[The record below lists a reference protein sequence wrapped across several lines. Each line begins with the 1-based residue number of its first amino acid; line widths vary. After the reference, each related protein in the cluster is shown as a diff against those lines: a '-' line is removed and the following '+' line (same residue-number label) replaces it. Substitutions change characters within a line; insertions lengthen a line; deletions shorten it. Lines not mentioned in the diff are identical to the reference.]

1 MVMAKKKTSGN
12 FVMSQAILELLQED
26 STLSGKE
33 VCEELKKRYPGEK
46 INENSAL
53 VAFSNAR
60 QKLGLRKSRSKSV
73 RRAKPATR
81 GVGRPPKSAGSV
93 DLNALQAARNFVA
106 EVGDADKAIAAVRE
120 LSTLQLNS

>member
-1 MVMAKKKTSGN
+1 MAKKKASGN
-12 FVMSQAILELLQED
+12 FVMSKAILELLQED
-26 STLSGKE
+26 ANLSGKE

-60 QKLGLRKSRSKSV
+60 QKLGLRKTRGKSV
-73 RRAKPATR
+73 RRAKPTR
-81 GVGRPPKSAGSV
+81 SVGRPPKASGSV
-93 DLNALQAARNFVA
+93 DLSALQAARKFVA